1 MVVGKMNKKN
11 NILETIGIFL
21 IIFNIY
27 FSYIKYLGFSL
38 FLPALFGCILLFI
51 SKGRKFKTYTC
62 NLKFLLI
69 LIIVLFSCVTHFT
82 SYSFSY
88 LIKFF
93 IGFLILLIFENFT
106 NEDSKRILSI
116 FKKMSLFFAI
126 ATIVSCFTQP
136 IYFKIVDFLY
146 NKDISATII
155 NLYNYKGFSG
165 LAGQTG
171 NNAFLILIGGIIVI
185 YDLFF
190 DNNKNKFLS
199 IISLLIIIVSILLTD
214 KRMFLLLLIIVLM
227 IYTYV
232 YLKNKKLTKRK
243 MMTIMIGLIVFC
255 SFSYYAVNNFKV
267 FSRFSDT
274 SNMMNGRDT
283 LALLAIHLIK
293 ENYLFGVGINNYIPA
308 SGQPIYTHN
317 VFLQLTCE
325 LGVFFAAIAILIIIS
340 TLFKKTR
347 YMFRNAKGELEIV
360 STFSTFVQIIF
371 VLYFF
376 TGNSFYD
383 ANMLYIYFLCQ
394 AFFDVYLRGEKSEE
408 NRNSYISQSN

>member
-1 MVVGKMNKKN
+1 MNKKN
-11 NILETIGIFL
+11 NILETIGIL
-21 IIFNIY
+21 LVIFNIY
-27 FSYIKYLGFSL
+27 FSHIKYFGFSL
-38 FLPALFGCILLFI
+38 FLPTLFGCVLLFV
-51 SKGRKFKTYTC
+51 SKGRSFKTYTC
-62 NLKFLLI
+62 NLKFLII
-69 LIIVLFSCVTHFT
+69 LIIIIFSCALHFT

-106 NEDSKRILSI
+106 NDDSKKILNI

-136 IYFKIVDFLY
+136 VYFKIVDFLY
-146 NKDISATII
+146 NKEISKTII
-155 NLYNYKGFSG
+155 DLYNYKGFSG

-171 NNAFLILIGGIIVI
+171 NNAFLILVGGIIVI
-185 YDLFF
+185 YDLYFG
-190 DNNKNKFLS
+190 NSNKFIS
-199 IISLLIIIVSILLTD
+199 ILSLLIIIVSILLTD

-243 MMTIMIGLIVFC
+243 MMVIMIGLIAFC
-255 SFSYYAVNNFKV
+255 LFSYYAVNNFKV

-274 SNMMNGRDT
+274 SNMMNGRDG
-283 LALLAIHLIK
+283 LALSAIQLIK

-308 SGQPIYTHN
+308 SGQPMYTHN

-325 LGVFFAAIAILIIIS
+325 LGVFFAAIVIVIIIS
-340 TLFKKTR
+340 SLFKKTR
-347 YMFRNAKGELEIV
+347 YLFKNAKGELEIV
-360 STFSTFVQIIF
+360 LTFSTFAQIVF

-383 ANMLYIYFLCQ
+383 ANMLYVYFICQ
-394 AFFDVYLRGEKSEE
+394 AFFDIYLRGEKSEE
-408 NRNSYISQSN
+408 NRNSYLSQGN